1 MVEARKNQKY
11 LLLILLLATIS
22 SSSIAQNMQQQKSD
36 LVVVSFKKYI
46 NAKNAD
52 AIYDLTGKDY
62 QKKLSRA
69 FLTDFLIKQ
78 IFPLGEIK
86 ESSFLQ
92 LENKVSFYKLQF
104 EKATLQ
110 LSINLDN
117 DNKIG
122 LLIFKLFVAEK
133 PNKAE
138 LVATSNPLQTPIE
151 KEIDAVIRT
160 YIQKPNTVGLSVGVF
175 YAGKNS
181 IYHYGETAKGKGKL
195 PDANS
200 IFEIGSISKTFTATL
215 LAYFADQGKI
225 KLSDPITKYL
235 PDSVA
240 KNTMLKEVSIRM
252 LSNHTSGLAPLPDNF
267 ETENYNPLNPY
278 QNYTRKLLFS
288 YLKTCK
294 LKSKPGEVYAYSN
307 MAVGLL
313 GVILERISGKTYE
326 DLVKLIICKPLKM
339 ESTAEYLSP
348 QEKTHFVKVYNEA
361 GNETPA
367 WDFDALQACGSLRS
381 TVNDLLKYAEANIK
395 TTENQLSK
403 AFQLTHQL
411 TFSKNQ
417 KVGLGW
423 HILKIADADYL
434 FHNGGT
440 GGSRSFLA
448 FNAEKKIAVVVLSNA
463 SDSVDDVGGNLI
475 KLLQ

>member
-1 MVEARKNQKY
+1 MAGTKTIYKFVAAA
-11 LLLILLLATIS
+11 ILLFSFTYS
-22 SSSIAQNMQQQKSD
+22 SAQNMKQKNDSVFV
-36 LVVVSFKKYI
+36 LL
-46 NAKNAD
+46 KNAISTKNTD
-52 AIYDLTGKDY
+52 AIYDLLGKDY
-62 QKKLSRA
+62 QKATSK
-69 FLTDFLIKQ
+69 TDFEGFFEKQ
-78 IFPLGEIK
+78 IFPLGQLNETVFL
-86 ESSFLQ
+86 SFKDGLS
-92 LENKVSFYKLQF
+92 NYKLAF
-104 EKATLQ
+104 EKFTLQ
-110 LSINLDN
+110 LSMTPDKE
-117 DNKIG
+117 NKIAG
-122 LLIFKLFVAEK
+122 LLFKPYQPEK
-133 PNKAE
+133 PNKPAP
-138 LVATSNPLQTPIE
+138 VATSNPIQTDLE
-151 KEIDAVIRT
+151 KKIDAVVRT
-160 YIQKPNTVGLSVGVF
+160 YIQKPNTVGLSIGVF
-175 YAGKNS
+175 YADKNS
-181 IYHYGETAKGKGKL
+181 IYHYGETAKGNGKL
-195 PDANS
+195 PDSNS
-200 IFEIGSISKTFTATL
+200 ILEIGSISKTFTATL

-225 KLSDPITKYL
+225 KLSDPITKFL

-240 KNTMLKEVSIRM
+240 KNTLLKEVSIRM

-307 MAVGLL
+307 MAAGLL
-313 GVILERISGKTYE
+313 GVILERISGKSYE

-339 ESTAEYLSP
+339 KNTAEHLSP
-348 QEKTHFVKVYNEA
+348 QEKTHFVKVYNAE

-381 TVNDLLKYAEANIK
+381 TVNDLLKYAEANMK

-411 TFSKNQ
+411 TFGKNQ